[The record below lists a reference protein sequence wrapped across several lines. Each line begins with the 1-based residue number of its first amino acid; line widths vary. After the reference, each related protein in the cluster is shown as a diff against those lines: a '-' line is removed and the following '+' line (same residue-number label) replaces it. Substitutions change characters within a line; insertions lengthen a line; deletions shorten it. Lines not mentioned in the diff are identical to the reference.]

1 MIYMLRFSCAL
12 LLVNY
17 FTPVDLK
24 LYEPLFHRI
33 LEDRIL
39 RRCQHMCRRM
49 DQPDSRKKQS
59 IPNPAEFT
67 GSSWPSSQN
76 LNPTMSAKRNMNTVR

>member
-17 FTPVDLK
+17 LTLVDLK

-39 RRCQHMCRRM
+39 
-49 DQPDSRKKQS
+49 
-59 IPNPAEFT
+59 
-67 GSSWPSSQN
+67 
-76 LNPTMSAKRNMNTVR
+76 